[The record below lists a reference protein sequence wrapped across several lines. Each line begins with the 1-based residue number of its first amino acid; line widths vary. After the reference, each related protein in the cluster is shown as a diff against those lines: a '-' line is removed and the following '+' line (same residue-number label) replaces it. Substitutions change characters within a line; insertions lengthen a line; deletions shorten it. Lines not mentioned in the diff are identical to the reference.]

1 MPFLKSLDLSYTH
14 MKGPLSG
21 KDMVNFSNLE
31 ILDLSYNDFTGSIS
45 PYIGALSS
53 LKAIS
58 LSYNH
63 LNGTLPTQD
72 LCGLKKVEEL
82 DFAANEFEGSLP
94 LCLNNL
100 TSLKL
105 FDISRNLFSGI
116 VPSSSISS
124 MTSLEYIDLSKNS
137 FEGLFSNN
145 NKLEIETDNPSWHP
159 LFQLKVLVLSNCN
172 LNKLTRNIPK
182 FLFDQHELEEVDIS
196 HSMLRGSFP
205 TWLLENNTELQ
216 VLSLQGNSFT
226 GQLHLPPYLNYIYWL
241 DVSENYL
248 DGELPENIGMM
259 IPKLECLNV
268 SRNKIKGNLPSSI
281 GDMSNLKRLDLS
293 FNNFSG
299 VVTTKPFANQT
310 ALEVLSLSNNNFH
323 GDFFSKLAN
332 LSGLLY
338 LGLNNNHFSGTLPL
352 ITSLLVDISNNSM
365 SGMIPEWIGNST
377 LKTGPYFLFMS
388 DNFFE
393 GRVPC
398 ELGHYNIIDLSH
410 NLLSGSFP
418 SCFNVQDVRHIL
430 LRGNRLTGTLPK
442 AVFNSSSLLTLDI
455 KDNRFFGSIPDE
467 IDGPSGLSLLLLSG
481 NYFSGIIPRQLCRL
495 KNISIMDLSKNS
507 FSGTIPYCFCNITFG
522 KLGAINFDYS
532 PRLYHGPIN
541 YNYDVSPTH
550 KRLLNWEVLIQ
561 RTFPGIGA
569 EVEIG
574 FVTKYRSNSYK
585 GSILKIMSGL
595 DLSFNKLTGEIP
607 LELGQLS
614 SIHAM
619 NLSYNQLTGS
629 IPRTF
634 SNLTQ
639 LESLD
644 LSHNNLSGE
653 IPTALIDL
661 TFLEVFNVAHNNLS
675 GKLPDMKA
683 QFATF
688 NESSYEGNPFLCGP
702 PLKKSCSVV
711 KGSPPSPQN
720 SSKASDRK
728 WYEVDLPVFST
739 SFLVSFTVFFLGVV
753 SILYINPHWR
763 QQCFNLVEDRMFWC
777 YYFASK
783 TLKRLSN
790 RMFH

>member
-1 MPFLKSLDLSYTH
+1 MC
-14 MKGPLSG
+14 
-21 KDMVNFSNLE
+21 
-31 ILDLSYNDFTGSIS
+31 
-45 PYIGALSS
+45 A
-53 LKAIS
+53 
-58 LSYNH
+58 
-63 LNGTLPTQD
+63 
-72 LCGLKKVEEL
+72 LKKLEEL
-82 DFAANEFEGSLP
+82 DLAANEFKGTLP
-94 LCLNNL
+94 PCLNNL
-100 TSLKL
+100 TSLQL

-124 MTSLEYIDLSKNS
+124 MTSLEYIDISENS
-137 FEGLFSNN
+137 FEGLFSFSLFANHSKLKVIQFLSN
-145 NKLEIETDNPSWHP
+145 RNKLEIETDNPSWHP

-196 HSMLRGSFP
+196 YNMLKGSIP
-205 TWLLENNTELQ
+205 NWVLENNTRLQ
-216 VLSLQGNSFT
+216 VLNLQGNSFT
-226 GQLHLPPYLNYIYWL
+226 GQLHLPPYHNYLHWL

-248 DGELPENIGMM
+248 DGELQENIGKM
-259 IPKLECLNV
+259 IPKLECLKL
-268 SRNKIKGNLPSSI
+268 SRNHIEGKLPSSI
-281 GDMSNLKRLDLS
+281 GDMSNLERLDLS

-299 VVTTKPFANQT
+299 ELTKKSFANQT
-310 ALEVLSLSNNNFH
+310 ALRLLSLSNNNFH
-323 GDFFSKLAN
+323 GEIFSKLAN
-332 LSGLLY
+332 LSGLISLE
-338 LGLNNNHFSGTLPL
+338 LNNNHFEGTLPL
-352 ITSLLVDISNNSM
+352 IHSMSIDISNNCM
-365 SGMIPEWIGNST
+365 WGMIPEWIGNNT
-377 LKTGPYFLFMS
+377 LNVVLNLNMS

-398 ELGHYNIIDLSH
+398 ELGGIIDLSN

-418 SCFNVQDVRHIL
+418 PCFNVQNVRHIL
-430 LRGNRLTGTLPK
+430 LQGNRLTGTLPK
-442 AVFNSSSLLTLDI
+442 AVFNSSSLRTLDI
-455 KDNRFFGSIPDE
+455 KDNGFFGSIPDE
-467 IDGPSGLSLLLLSG
+467 IDVRSGLRILSLSG
-481 NYFSGIIPRQLCRL
+481 NHFSGIIPRQLCQL
-495 KNISIMDLSKNS
+495 KEIAMMDLSKNF
-507 FSGTIPYCFCNITFG
+507 FSGTIPHCFYNITFG
-522 KLGAINFDYS
+522 KLDPMNSEYR
-532 PRLYHGPIN
+532 PRFYLPDPYFFAAYKH
-541 YNYDVSPTH
+541 
-550 KRLLNWEVLIQ
+550 LLNWKFSVQE
-561 RTFPGIGA
+561 RDF
-569 EVEIG
+569 EIIERAG
-574 FVTKYRSNSYK
+574 VNFVTKYRTYFYK
-585 GSILKIMSGL
+585 GLILDIMSGL

-619 NLSYNQLTGS
+619 NLSYNQLIGS
-629 IPRTF
+629 IPKTF

-653 IPTALIDL
+653 IPTVLIDL

-688 NESSYEGNPFLCGP
+688 EKSSYEGNPFLCGP
-702 PLKKSCSVV
+702 PLEKSCHEVNE
-711 KGSPPSPQN
+711 SPPSPQQ
-720 SSKASDRK
+720 SSKASDGK

-777 YYFASK
+777 YYFSSN

>member
-1 MPFLKSLDLSYTH
+1 AMPGTLAFCLSYNYPMCIFLSESNCLSKLTKLTHLNLSRTHFDKENLSFLGALPVLKSLDLSYTH

-21 KDMVNFSNLE
+21 KGMYIFEFS
-31 ILDLSYNDFTGSIS
+31 
-45 PYIGALSS
+45 SS
-53 LKAIS
+53 
-58 LSYNH
+58 
-63 LNGTLPTQD
+63 TT
-72 LCGLKKVEEL
+72 
-82 DFAANEFEGSLP
+82 
-94 LCLNNL
+94 
-100 TSLKL
+100 
-105 FDISRNLFSGI
+105 GI

-137 FEGLFSNN
+137 FEGLFSFSLFTNHSKLKVIRFLSNN
-145 NKLEIETDNPSWHP
+145 NKLEIETDNP
-159 LFQLKVLVLSNCN
+159 
-172 LNKLTRNIPK
+172 R
-182 FLFDQHELEEVDIS
+182 
-196 HSMLRGSFP
+196 SFP

-226 GQLHLPPYLNYIYWL
+226 GQLHLPPYLNYLHWL

-268 SRNKIKGNLPSSI
+268 SRNKFKGNLPSSI

-299 VVTTKPFANQT
+299 EVTTKSFANQT
-310 ALEVLSLSNNNFH
+310 TLGVLSLSNNNFH

-352 ITSLLVDISNNSM
+352 ITSLL
-365 SGMIPEWIGNST
+365 
-377 LKTGPYFLFMS
+377 
-388 DNFFE
+388 
-393 GRVPC
+393 
-398 ELGHYNIIDLSH
+398 
-410 NLLSGSFP
+410 
-418 SCFNVQDVRHIL
+418 DVRHIL

-442 AVFNSSSLLTLDI
+442 AVFNSSSLVTLDI
-455 KDNRFFGSIPDE
+455 KDNRFSGSIPDE
-467 IDGPSGLSLLLLSG
+467 IDGPSGLSLLSLSG
-481 NYFSGIIPRQLCRL
+481 NNFSGIIPRQLCRL
-495 KNISIMDLSKNS
+495 KNISIMDLSNNF
-507 FSGTIPYCFCNITFG
+507 FSGTIPYCFYNITFG
-522 KLGAINFDYS
+522 KSIPMIVANSTYFHMQFPYFYSTYKQHLLIREISYQERDFQIVEQVGIN
-532 PRLYHGPIN
+532 
-541 YNYDVSPTH
+541 
-550 KRLLNWEVLIQ
+550 
-561 RTFPGIGA
+561 
-569 EVEIG
+569 

-585 GSILKIMSGL
+585 GAILKFMSGL

-607 LELGQLS
+607 TELGQLS
-614 SIHAM
+614 SIHAL
-619 NLSYNQLTGS
+619 NLSYNQLTSS
-629 IPRTF
+629 IPKTF
-634 SNLTQ
+634 SELTQ

-661 TFLEVFNVAHNNLS
+661 TFLAVFNVAHNNLS

>member
-1 MPFLKSLDLSYTH
+1 

-72 LCGLKKVEEL
+72 LCGLKKLEEL

-105 FDISRNLFSGI
+105 FDICRNLFSGI

-137 FEGLFSNN
+137 FEGLFSFSLFANHSKLKVIQFLSNN

-196 HSMLRGSFP
+196 HSMLKGSFP

-226 GQLHLPPYLNYIYWL
+226 GQLHLPPYLNYLYWL

-259 IPKLECLNV
+259 IPNLECLNV

-299 VVTTKPFANQT
+299 EVTTKSFANQT
-310 ALEVLSLSNNNFH
+310 ALEILSLSNNNFH

-495 KNISIMDLSKNS
+495 KNISIMDLSKNF
-507 FSGTIPYCFCNITFG
+507 FSGTIPYCFYNMTFG
-522 KLGAINFDYS
+522 KSISMIVANSTYFDMQVLYCYS
-532 PRLYHGPIN
+532 AYKH
-541 YNYDVSPTH
+541 
-550 KRLLNWEVLIQ
+550 LLNMEISYPEREFQIVEQ
-561 RTFPGIGA
+561 VGIN
-569 EVEIG
+569 

-585 GSILKIMSGL
+585 GSILKFMSGL

-607 LELGQLS
+607 TELGQLS
-614 SIHAM
+614 SIHAL
-619 NLSYNQLTGS
+619 NLSYNQLTSS
-629 IPRTF
+629 IPKTF
-634 SNLTQ
+634 SELTQ

-661 TFLEVFNVAHNNLS
+661 TFLAVFNVAHNNLS

-720 SSKASDRK
+720 SSQGK
-728 WYEVDLPVFST
+728 
-739 SFLVSFTVFFLGVV
+739 
-753 SILYINPHWR
+753 
-763 QQCFNLVEDRMFWC
+763 
-777 YYFASK
+777 
-783 TLKRLSN
+783 
-790 RMFH
+790 